1 MVLAT
6 WLKFLL
12 SIYNMLWMQVCTHQV
27 FSFCI
32 LSPLSAGETYEPR
45 NNYKDVDGKWRP
57 QHWHP
62 RQLPITALTHS
73 HWWGPYVRAT
83 GWSDVADVNVFLNG
97 WGAKLAEWLISPLE
111 LKPDQLLPGE
121 CQTQNGEGGGGGVLE
136 RCWTT
141 LVNFPNS
148 LMTPYK

>member
-1 MVLAT
+1 MHEDQCDQQAVLMSKKAAFP
-6 WLKFLL
+6 LNLICMHVSR
-12 SIYNMLWMQVCTHQV
+12 SINGANGASNLTKVSIEYLQHALVQVCTHQV

-73 HWWGPYVRAT
+73 H
-83 GWSDVADVNVFLNG
+83 
-97 WGAKLAEWLISPLE
+97 
-111 LKPDQLLPGE
+111 
-121 CQTQNGEGGGGGVLE
+121 
-136 RCWTT
+136 
-141 LVNFPNS
+141 
-148 LMTPYK
+148 